1 MDAISMT
8 ERSGGKPPRQRIY
21 LVRRELHPWRDESFV
36 KAVDDRLYATAQ
48 LL

>member
-21 LVRRELHPWRDESFV
+21 LVRRELHPCGMNPSL